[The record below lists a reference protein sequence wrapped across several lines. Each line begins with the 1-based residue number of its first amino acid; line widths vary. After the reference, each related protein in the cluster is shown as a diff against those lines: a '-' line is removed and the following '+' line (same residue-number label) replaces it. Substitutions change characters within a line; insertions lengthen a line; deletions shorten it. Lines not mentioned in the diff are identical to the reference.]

1 MKIAWFTPLSEKS
14 AIGRASTYIVREL
27 AKSADVELW
36 HFEKGPLHPV
46 ADAKVVYA
54 PSADLARLAGF
65 DLVVYNFGNHLPFH
79 GEIFD
84 VSRQHPGIVVLH
96 DFVMHHFFAAL
107 YLESRRDP
115 GAYLAEMEYRY
126 GVAGRA
132 AGERSLQGNP
142 VWETDDVVD
151 FPLVE
156 RCTDGALGVVAHSEY
171 LLDAVRRHYSGP
183 TRKINL
189 PYELPVGR
197 KAGGRGSLG
206 IPEDR
211 LMVLTIGHV
220 NANKRVHATLEALPD
235 GMHFVV
241 AGPVDPN
248 YKKRLDEIVADRGL
262 GSRVHFLGRVS
273 DELLHTCLVSADI
286 CVNLR
291 WPPIEGASASVIEE
305 MLYGKPVIV
314 SDVGFY
320 KELPADCVI
329 KIDPAHEHADLTV
342 ALERLTDRV
351 ERQGLAEAAR
361 SYAESTFRADAYAR
375 DLTRFG
381 WDVRNAQ
388 PIVNVTDRIAQELK
402 RMKVSGEMAIVDTV
416 ALTLDELFCD
426 RESGRTKSA

>member
-46 ADAKVVYA
+46 TDAKVVYA
-54 PSADLARLAGF
+54 PSADLARLTGF

-142 VWETDDVVD
+142 VWETDEVVD

-156 RCTDGALGVVAHSEY
+156 RCTEGALGVVAHSEY

-197 KAGGRGSLG
+197 TAAGRSSLG
-206 IPEDR
+206 IPDDQ
-211 LMVLTIGHV
+211 LMVLTVGHV

-241 AGPVDPN
+241 AGPTDPN
-248 YKKRLDEIVADRGL
+248 YKKRLDEVVANRKL

-273 DELLHTCLVSADI
+273 DEVLHTCLVAADL

-291 WPPIEGASASVIEE
+291 WPAMEGASASVIEE
-305 MLYGKPVIV
+305 MLYSKAVIV

-329 KIDPAHEHADLTV
+329 KINPAREHADLAA
-342 ALERLTDRV
+342 ALERLRDGD
-351 ERQGLAEAAR
+351 ERRSLAVAAR
-361 SYAESTFRADAYAR
+361 TYAEFTFRADAYAR
-375 DLTRFG
+375 DVTRFG

-388 PIVNVTDRIAQELK
+388 PLINLTDRVAGELG

-416 ALTLDELFCD
+416 AFTINDLFC
-426 RESGRTKSA
+426 EPGAGRTQSA

>member
-36 HFEKGPLHPV
+36 HFEKGPLHSV
-46 ADAKVVYA
+46 ADAKIVYA

-132 AGERSLQGNP
+132 AGERSLQGSP
-142 VWETDDVVD
+142 VWETDEVVD

-156 RCTDGALGVVAHSEY
+156 RCTEGALGVIAHSEY
-171 LLDAVRRHYSGP
+171 LLEAVRLHYSGP

-189 PYELPVGR
+189 PYELPGDRAAAGR
-197 KAGGRGSLG
+197 SSLG
-206 IPEDR
+206 VPGDQ
-211 LMVLTIGHV
+211 LMLLTIGHV

-235 GMHFVV
+235 GMHLVV
-241 AGPVDPN
+241 AGPTDPN
-248 YKKRLDEIVADRGL
+248 YKKRLDEIVASRKL

-273 DELLHTCLVSADI
+273 DEVLHTCLDAADV

-291 WPPIEGASASVIEE
+291 WPAIEGASASVIEE
-305 MLYGKPVIV
+305 MLYSKPVIV

-320 KELPADCVI
+320 KELPVDCVI
-329 KIDPAHEHADLTV
+329 KIHPAREHAELTS
-342 ALERLTDRV
+342 ALQRLKDVVVR
-351 ERQGLAEAAR
+351 RGLGDAAR
-361 SYAESTFRADAYAR
+361 VYAESTFRADAYAK

-381 WDVRNAQ
+381 WEVRHAQ
-388 PIVNVTDRIAQELK
+388 PLVNLTDRIAGELG
-402 RMKVSGEMAIVDTV
+402 RMKVSGKMVIVDMVAATV
-416 ALTLDELFCD
+416 AELFC
-426 RESGRTKSA
+426 EPGSGRTKSA